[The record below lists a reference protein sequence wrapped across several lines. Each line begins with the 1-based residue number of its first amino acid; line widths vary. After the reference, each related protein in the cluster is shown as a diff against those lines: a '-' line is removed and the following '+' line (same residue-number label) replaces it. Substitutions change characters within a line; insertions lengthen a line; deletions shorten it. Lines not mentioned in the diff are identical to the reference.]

1 MHIYVCVYVYIYTHT
16 CIYICIYT
24 YIGYRYAKI
33 ISSATLPLKCLRTPS
48 PTSCVWGPRFATDLQ
63 KFMHQLGDMK
73 RSTAIGIDDPGM

>member
-1 MHIYVCVYVYIYTHT
+1 MYIYICMYIYIYTRV
-16 CIYICIYT
+16 YIRIYT

-33 ISSATLPLKCLRTPS
+33 ISSATLPLKCLRTAS

-63 KFMHQLGDMK
+63 KSMHQLGDMK